1 MFFYPLKDFVKDIQ
15 EVFNVEADDVAGIA
29 GPETLL
35 ETITLSEVLN
45 RKHPVIY
52 LIQRRLYVLGY
63 TEVGKINGVANGN
76 FTAAV
81 KRFQAD
87 NGCYITGEITARDK
101 TWKKLL
107 GME

>member
-1 MFFYPLKDFVKDIQ
+1 MFFYPQNEFLKDIRA
-15 EVFNVEADDVAGIA
+15 VFNVDADGVA

-45 RKHPVIY
+45 RKHPAIY
-52 LIQRRLYVLGY
+52 FIQRRLYVLGY
-63 TEVGKINGVANGN
+63 TEVGKVNGVADAK

-81 KRFQAD
+81 KHFQAD
-87 NGCYITGEITARDK
+87 HGCIIDGEITARAK

>member
-1 MFFYPLKDFVKDIQ
+1 MFFYPQKEFVKDIQ
-15 EVFNVEADDVAGIA
+15 EAFNLEPTGIA

-45 RKHPVIY
+45 RKHPAIY
-52 LIQRRLYVLGY
+52 IVQRRLFALGY
-63 TEVGKINGVANGN
+63 IEVGKINGIANFK

-81 KRFQAD
+81 KHYQAD
-87 NGCYITGEITARDK
+87 NGCPVTGEINARDK

>member
-15 EVFNVEADDVAGIA
+15 EVFNVEVTGIA

-45 RKHPVIY
+45 RKHPAIY
-52 LIQRRLYVLGY
+52 LVQRRLYVLGY
-63 TEVGKINGVANGN
+63 TEVGKVNGIADGK
-76 FTAAV
+76 FTSAV
-81 KRFQAD
+81 KHFQAD
-87 NGCYITGEITARDK
+87 NGCHITGEITARDK

>member
-1 MFFYPLKDFVKDIQ
+1 MFFYPQNEFVKDIQ
-15 EVFNVEADDVAGIA
+15 AVFNVDATGVA

-35 ETITLSEVLN
+35 ETLTLSEVLN
-45 RKHPVIY
+45 RKHPAIY
-52 LIQRRLYVLGY
+52 YIQRRLYVLSY
-63 TEVGKINGVANGN
+63 TEVGKVNGVADAK

-87 NGCYITGEITARDK
+87 NGCVIDGEITARAK
-101 TWKKLL
+101 TWKILL

>member
-1 MFFYPLKDFVKDIQ
+1 MFFYPQKEFVKDIQ
-15 EVFNVEADDVAGIA
+15 TVFDVEADGIA
-29 GPETLL
+29 GPKTLL

-45 RKHPVIY
+45 RKHPAIY
-52 LIQRRLYVLGY
+52 VIQRRLYSLGY
-63 TEVGKINGVANGN
+63 TEVGKIDGVANAR

-81 KRFQAD
+81 KRFQSD
-87 NGCYITGEITARDK
+87 NGCVVNGEITARDK

>member
-15 EVFNVEADDVAGIA
+15 EVFNVEPDGVA

-45 RKHPVIY
+45 RKHPAIY

-63 TEVGKINGVANGN
+63 TEVGKVNGVADGR
-76 FTAAV
+76 FTSAV
-81 KRFQAD
+81 KHFQSD

>member
-1 MFFYPLKDFVKDIQ
+1 MFFYPQIEFLKDIRA
-15 EVFNVEADDVAGIA
+15 VFNVDADGVA

-45 RKHPVIY
+45 RKHPAIY
-52 LIQRRLYVLGY
+52 FIQRRLYVLGY
-63 TEVGKINGVANGN
+63 TEVGKVNGVADAK

-81 KRFQAD
+81 KHFQAN
-87 NGCYITGEITARDK
+87 NGCVIDGEITARAK

>member
-1 MFFYPLKDFVKDIQ
+1 MFFYPLKEFVKDIQ
-15 EVFNVEADDVAGIA
+15 EVFNLETNGIA

-45 RKHPVIY
+45 RKHPAIY
-52 LIQRRLYVLGY
+52 IIQRRLYVLGY
-63 TEVGKINGVANGN
+63 TEVGKVNGVANGK

-81 KRFQAD
+81 KHFQAD
-87 NGCYITGEITARDK
+87 NGCVIDGEITARCK

>member
-1 MFFYPLKDFVKDIQ
+1 MFFYPQNEFIKDIRA
-15 EVFNVEADDVAGIA
+15 VFNVDADGAA

-45 RKHPVIY
+45 RKHPAIY
-52 LIQRRLYVLGY
+52 VIQRRLFALGY
-63 TEVGKINGVANGN
+63 TEVGKINGIADGK

-81 KRFQAD
+81 KHFQAD
-87 NGCYITGEITARDK
+87 NSCVIDGEITARAK

>member
-1 MFFYPLKDFVKDIQ
+1 MFFYPQNEFVKNIQ
-15 EVFNVEADDVAGIA
+15 EVFNVKVNGIA

-45 RKHPVIY
+45 RKHPAIY
-52 LIQRRLYVLGY
+52 FIQRRLYALGY
-63 TEVGKINGVANGN
+63 TEVGKVNGVADAK

-81 KRFQAD
+81 KHFQAD
-87 NGCYITGEITARDK
+87 NGCTIDGEITARAK

-107 GME
+107 GMK

>member
-15 EVFNVEADDVAGIA
+15 EVFNVEADGIA

-45 RKHPVIY
+45 RKHPAIY
-52 LIQRRLYVLGY
+52 LVQRRLYVLGY
-63 TEVGKINGVANGN
+63 TEVGKVNGIANGK

-81 KRFQAD
+81 KHFQAD
-87 NGCYITGEITARDK
+87 NGCFITGEITARDK

>member
-1 MFFYPLKDFVKDIQ
+1 MSDYSLKSFVNDIQ
-15 EVFNVEADDVAGIA
+15 EVFDLNATGIA

-45 RKHPVIY
+45 RKHPAIY
-52 LIQRRLYVLGY
+52 IIQRRLRSLGY
-63 TEVGKINGVANGN
+63 DEVGKIDGIANAR

-81 KRFQAD
+81 KHFQAN
-87 NGCYITGEITARDK
+87 NGCHITGEVTARDK

>member
-1 MFFYPLKDFVKDIQ
+1 MFFYPQNEFVKDIRAA
-15 EVFNVEADDVAGIA
+15 FNVDADGVA
-29 GPETLL
+29 GPETLM

-45 RKHPVIY
+45 RKHPAIY
-52 LIQRRLYVLGY
+52 FIQRRLYVLGY
-63 TEVGKINGVANGN
+63 TEVGKVNGIADGK

-81 KRFQAD
+81 KHFQAD
-87 NGCYITGEITARDK
+87 HGCVIDGEITARAK

>member
-1 MFFYPLKDFVKDIQ
+1 MFFYPQKDFVKDIQ
-15 EVFNVEADDVAGIA
+15 EVFNVSADGFA

-35 ETITLSEVLN
+35 ETITVSEVLN
-45 RKHPVIY
+45 RKHQVVY
-52 LIQRRLYVLGY
+52 FIQRRLYVLGY
-63 TEVGKINGVANGN
+63 TEVGKVNGVADSK

-81 KRFQAD
+81 KHFQSD
-87 NGCYITGEITARDK
+87 NGCVIDGELTARGK

>member
-1 MFFYPLKDFVKDIQ
+1 MFFYPQKEFVKDIQ
-15 EVFNVEADDVAGIA
+15 EVFNVETTGVA

-45 RKHPVIY
+45 RKHPAIY
-52 LIQRRLYVLGY
+52 IVQRRLFSLGY
-63 TEVGKINGVANGN
+63 IEIGKINGVADGK

-81 KRFQAD
+81 KHFQRN
-87 NGCYITGEITARDK
+87 NGCRMSGEITARDK

>member
-1 MFFYPLKDFVKDIQ
+1 MFFYPQKEFVKDIQ
-15 EVFNVEADDVAGIA
+15 GVFNLEADGIA

-45 RKHPVIY
+45 RKHPAIY
-52 LIQRRLYVLGY
+52 LVQRRLYVLGY
-63 TEVGKINGVANGN
+63 TEIGKINGIADGK
-76 FTAAV
+76 FTSAV
-81 KRFQAD
+81 KHFQAD
-87 NGCYITGEITARDK
+87 NGCFISGEITARDK

>member
-1 MFFYPLKDFVKDIQ
+1 MFFYPRKDFIEDIQ
-15 EVFNVEADDVAGIA
+15 AVFDVKIDGIS
-29 GPETLL
+29 GPETLR

-45 RKHPVIY
+45 RKHPAIY
-52 LIQRRLYVLGY
+52 FIQRRLFVLGY
-63 TEVGKINGVANGN
+63 TEIGKINGIADSK

-81 KRFQAD
+81 KRFQSD
-87 NGCYITGEITARDK
+87 NGCIVNGEITARDK

>member
-1 MFFYPLKDFVKDIQ
+1 MFSYSQKEFVRDIQ
-15 EVFNVEADDVAGIA
+15 AVFDVTITGIA

-45 RKHPVIY
+45 RKHQAIY
-52 LIQRRLYVLGY
+52 YIQRRLFALGY
-63 TEVGKINGVANGN
+63 TEIGKFTGVADPK
-76 FTAAV
+76 FTSAV
-81 KRFQAD
+81 KRFQSN
-87 NGCYITGEITARDK
+87 NGCVVTGEITARDK

>member
-15 EVFNVEADDVAGIA
+15 EVFNVEVTGIA

-45 RKHPVIY
+45 RKHPAIY

-63 TEVGKINGVANGN
+63 TEVGKVNGIADGK
-76 FTAAV
+76 FTSAV
-81 KRFQAD
+81 KHFQGD
-87 NGCYITGEITARDK
+87 NGCHITGEITARDK
-101 TWKKLL
+101 TWRKLL

>member
-1 MFFYPLKDFVKDIQ
+1 MFSYPQKDFIEGIQ
-15 EVFNVEADDVAGIA
+15 RVFNVPINGIA

-52 LIQRRLYVLGY
+52 AIKRRLYSLGY
-63 TEVGKINGVANGN
+63 TEVGKINSIADAR
-76 FTAAV
+76 FTSAV
-81 KRFQAD
+81 KHFQAD
-87 NGCYITGEITARDK
+87 NGLSVDGEIIARGK